1 MPKYLVDCA
10 HQSPNCQGK
19 VEMITPIQGL
29 SGEQLKHVSK
39 YGKACLTREQL
50 KQYGYMFDPLA
61 ESVLSEDKGD
71 RCIEV
76 RIRAGACDACK
87 SSHGPHYLRGRL
99 FLNGA

>member
-1 MPKYLVDCA
+1 MKWYY
-10 HQSPNCQGK
+10 QSHK
-19 VEMITPIQGL
+19 K
-29 SGEQLKHVSK
+29 SGIDL
-39 YGKACLTREQL
+39 YIGNDRRYYTREQL

-87 SSHGPHYLRGRL
+87 SSHGPHYPRGRL
-99 FLNGA
+99 FLNRI